1 MKMKVHEAR
10 LQTEDDSE
18 VAAMFSKLQTRK
30 CWKTR
35 DRGSESDGSRS
46 EDDKHA
52 SRRTNRRDTQGC
64 YRCYKVGHIV
74 RYCPSTAP
82 VESAAL
88 TETAAGATT
97 MSTTS
102 VENYWMTVTN
112 RESPS
117 KEMLT
122 KGFGP
127 QAIGTKIC
135 TRLSGLG
142 TEPISLP
149 ASGLVRRLCLHN
161 PRAWCGSDFPA
172 SLGLGTETISPPS
185 LGLVWKLFPHEPL
198 V

>member
-1 MKMKVHEAR
+1 
-10 LQTEDDSE
+10 
-18 VAAMFSKLQTRK
+18 MFSKLQTNSATQRQTRK
-30 CWKTR
+30 SWKTR
-35 DRGSESDGSRS
+35 DRGSESDGSSS

-74 RYCPSTAP
+74 RYCPSTAR

-117 KEMLT
+117 KESWYLDCAT
-122 KGFGP
+122 
-127 QAIGTKIC
+127 TSHIC
-135 TRLSGLG
+135 G
-142 TEPISLP
+142 
-149 ASGLVRRLCLHN
+149 
-161 PRAWCGSDFPA
+161 D
-172 SLGLGTETISPPS
+172 
-185 LGLVWKLFPHEPL
+185 
-198 V
+198 